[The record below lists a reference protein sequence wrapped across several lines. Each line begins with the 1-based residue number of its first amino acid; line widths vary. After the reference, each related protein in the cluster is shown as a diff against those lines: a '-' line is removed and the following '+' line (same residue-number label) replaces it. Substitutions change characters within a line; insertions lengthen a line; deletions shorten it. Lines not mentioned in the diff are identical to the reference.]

1 MYAQEIDMQLLE
13 AGIESTTHAT
23 SYPFHASSGSCPE
36 KDNTA
41 LVVTYALTGR
51 AAAQQ
56 FKEKLNFPELEAC
69 EFKKVVL
76 TNGFSGSLGET
87 FSWVVPACPEDVCGG
102 LSQ

>member
-1 MYAQEIDMQLLE
+1 MQLLD
-13 AGIESTTHAT
+13 AGIESTTYAT
-23 SYPFHASSGSCPE
+23 SYPFHESNGSCPK

-51 AAAQQ
+51 VAAQQ
-56 FKEKLNFPELEAC
+56 FREKLDFSELAVYG
-69 EFKKVVL
+69 FKKVVL

-87 FSWVVPACPEDVCGG
+87 FTWMVPACPEDVCGG